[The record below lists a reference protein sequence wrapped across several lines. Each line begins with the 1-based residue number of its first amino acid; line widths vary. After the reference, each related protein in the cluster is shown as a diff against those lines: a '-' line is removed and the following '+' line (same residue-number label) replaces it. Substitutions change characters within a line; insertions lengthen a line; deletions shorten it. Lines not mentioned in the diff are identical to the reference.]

1 MLFWIGLGIGFVV
14 LILVGQMIYL
24 SVVLSWEDQQTRGLG
39 YYGLAPAEREAFK
52 RRLRLHARLLHPV
65 LLLIGRTSKFTF
77 EKASFR
83 HRGIAGPRGTCG
95 EDSFARADGYEAK
108 PQDVFVVT
116 QMKCGTTWMQ
126 HVVYEVLNRGGGDI
140 VDSGRTLYAIS
151 PWIEARKSVPVEEA
165 PLVGTERPSR
175 IIKTHLPV
183 QLCPWSPDSKYIYVA
198 RHPVSC
204 FASCVD
210 FVATNI
216 GTLAPELPVVES
228 WFRSPDLMWWG
239 TWTDHVKGWWA
250 RSREADN
257 VLFVHF
263 EDMKSDLAGVVRE
276 VAAFL
281 GVAPLTDAEMAQVV
295 EKCGFAYMQRH
306 KDAFEM
312 NPPHI
317 LQTDAELFVR
327 GTADRH
333 RDVPVEV
340 RQSLGEWVA
349 AEMRESDYPLA
360 IRYPDVAA
368 RAAGEGPGIAEP
380 APAS

>member
-1 MLFWIGLGIGFVV
+1 VLLWIGLAIGLIV
-14 LILVGQMIYL
+14 LFLIAQMVYL

-39 YYGLAPAEREAFK
+39 YYGLEPAGRAAFK
-52 RRLRLHARLLHPV
+52 RRLRTHARILHPV
-65 LLLIGRTSKFTF
+65 LRLIGRTSSFTF

-83 HRGIAGPRGTCG
+83 HRGVAGPRGTCG
-95 EDSFARADGYEAK
+95 EDSFAKADGYGAK
-108 PQDVFVVT
+108 PEDVFVVT

-126 HVVYEVLNRGGGDI
+126 HVVYEVLNRGNGDI

-151 PWIEARKSVPVEEA
+151 PWLEARKSVPIEDA
-165 PLVGTERPSR
+165 PRVGGERPGR

-183 QLCPWSPDSKYIYVA
+183 QLCPWSPDAKYIYVA

-216 GTLAPELPVVES
+216 GALAPDLPVVEA

-239 TWTDHVKGWWA
+239 TWTEHVKGWWQ
-250 RSREADN
+250 RSEDSDN

-263 EDMKSDLAGVVRE
+263 EDMKKDLAGIVRE

-281 GVAPLTDAEMAQVV
+281 GVAPLSDEETARVV
-295 EKCGFAYMQRH
+295 EKTGFRYMQQH

-333 RDVPVEV
+333 RDVPEDV
-340 RQSLGEWVA
+340 RQRLSAWVVD
-349 AEMRESDYPLA
+349 EMKDSDYPLA
-360 IRYPDVAA
+360 TRYPDVTS
-368 RAAGEGPGIAEP
+368 AGAVETAG
-380 APAS
+380 